1 MNSTRWTPPLGFR
14 VRVTLAVVLSLA
26 LASCAGVDRYDAA
39 GDVHAFLI
47 SIRNGDSQTFNAHVD
62 RPALKEQLKAR
73 LMVEAQRR
81 GGTMGALTA
90 LLARPLVGVAVDA
103 LVQPD
108 VFLLVAETMGYSPDA
123 PIPSRMVI
131 AAVLRRMDS
140 GHVCAPIKKNG
151 PCTLVFRNEDGV
163 WRLIDF
169 DGDLSLLRPPK
180 GK

>member
-1 MNSTRWTPPLGFR
+1 MRFNGPAW
-14 VRVTLAVVLSLA
+14 VRTA
-26 LASCAGVDRYDAA
+26 LAALACLVMTSCAGVDRYDAA

-47 SIRNGDSQTFNAHVD
+47 AIRNGDSQTFNAHID

-73 LMVEAQRR
+73 MMAEAQRR
-81 GGTMGALTA
+81 GGTMGALGA

-108 VFLLVAETMGYSPDA
+108 VFRVVAETMGYSPDQ
-123 PIPSRMVI
+123 PIPNRVLI
-131 AAVLRRMDS
+131 AAALRRLDS
-140 GHVCAPIKKNG
+140 DHVCAPLKRDG
-151 PCTLVFRNEDGV
+151 PCALVFRNEEGV

-169 DGDLSLLRPPK
+169 DADLSLLRPPR

>member
-1 MNSTRWTPPLGFR
+1 MRFSIRI
-14 VRVTLAVVLSLA
+14 VAIA
-26 LASCAGVDRYDAA
+26 LAGLLVAGCAGVDRYDAA

-47 SIRNGDSQTFNAHVD
+47 SIRNGDAQTFNAHVD

-73 LMVEAQRR
+73 LMAQAEKR

-90 LLARPLVGVAVDA
+90 MMARPLVGVAVDA

-108 VFLLVAETMGYSPDA
+108 VFLLVAESMGYSPDA
-123 PIPSRMVI
+123 PIPSRVLI
-131 AAVLRRMDS
+131 AAALRRIDS
-140 GHVCAPIKKNG
+140 DHVCAPLKKNG
-151 PCTLVFRNEDGV
+151 PCALVFRNEDGV

-169 DGDLSLLRPPK
+169 DADMSLLRPPK

>member
-1 MNSTRWTPPLGFR
+1 MRSG
-14 VRVTLAVVLSLA
+14 SLA
-26 LASCAGVDRYDAA
+26 RFRIAAIALMGLFVACCAGVDRYDAA

-47 SIRNGDSQTFNAHVD
+47 AIRNGDAQTFNAHVD

-73 LMVEAQRR
+73 MMAQAQKR
-81 GGTMGALTA
+81 GGTMGVLTA
-90 LLARPLVGVAVDA
+90 LMARPLVGVAVDA

-108 VFLLVAETMGYSPDA
+108 VFLLVAESMGYSPDA
-123 PIPSRMVI
+123 PIPNRVLI
-131 AAVLRRMDS
+131 AAALRRMDAD
-140 GHVCAPIKKNG
+140 HVCAPIRKDG

-169 DGDLSLLRPPK
+169 DGDLSMLRPPK

>member
-1 MNSTRWTPPLGFR
+1 MRSGRLSSFR
-14 VRVTLAVVLSLA
+14 IAVIA
-26 LASCAGVDRYDAA
+26 LMGLLMACCAGVDRYDAA

-47 SIRNGDSQTFNAHVD
+47 AIRNGDVQTFNAHVD

-73 LMVEAQRR
+73 LMVQAAKR

-90 LLARPLVGVAVDA
+90 LMARPLVGVAVDA

-108 VFLLVAETMGYSPDA
+108 VFLLVAESLGYSPDA
-123 PIPSRMVI
+123 PIPNRVVI
-131 AAVLRRMDS
+131 AAALRRIDS
-140 GHVCAPIKKNG
+140 THVCAPIRKDG

-169 DGDLSLLRPPK
+169 DGDMSMLRPPK